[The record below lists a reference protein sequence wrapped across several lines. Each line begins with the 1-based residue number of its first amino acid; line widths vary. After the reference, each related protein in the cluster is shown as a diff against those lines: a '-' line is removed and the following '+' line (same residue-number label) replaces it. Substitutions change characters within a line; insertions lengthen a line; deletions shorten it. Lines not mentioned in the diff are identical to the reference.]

1 MGCFLLYMHYLAKIT
16 LHWIYQQPSGV
27 SIFYKKPSS
36 EMKVL
41 SKTSYVFGKLLIFL
55 GFLLIQIQNFFSS

>member
-1 MGCFLLYMHYLAKIT
+1 MHYLAKIT

-27 SIFYKKPSS
+27 SIFYKKVTAS